1 MPVGVAKEA
10 SRAKDT
16 GASANTVGSGAA
28 EASRVTEADA
38 EVVISDLEFKGQVR
52 ELWPLP

>member
-1 MPVGVAKEA
+1 VPVGVAKEA

-52 ELWPLP
+52 EL